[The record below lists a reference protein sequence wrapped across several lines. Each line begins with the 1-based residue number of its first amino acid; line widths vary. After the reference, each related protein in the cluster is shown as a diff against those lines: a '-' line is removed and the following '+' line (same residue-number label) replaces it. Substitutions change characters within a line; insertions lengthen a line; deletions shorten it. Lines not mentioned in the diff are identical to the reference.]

1 MLDDGELESYI
12 DDANRGAVEH
22 GCSPLDERA
31 VVRVL
36 VVLSLPVGAR
46 HCRASLRRAHP
57 AVQFEIVRRRANVFR
72 GAETRNPSACLVGLV
87 RAVTS
92 RLRSD
97 EAVRRPASSLC
108 VPHWQVE
115 SDEEVASW
123 DLIREAARALD
134 KEEGCESS

>member
-1 MLDDGELESYI
+1 MMRIVALWST
-12 DDANRGAVEH
+12 AV
-22 GCSPLDERA
+22 
-31 VVRVL
+31 
-36 VVLSLPVGAR
+36 LPWMSEQWCVCWLCCPAGAR
-46 HCRASLRRAHP
+46 YCRASLRRAHP

-115 SDEEVASW
+115 SDEDVASW